1 MVFAIGDYRSP
12 AIEYTTPNGAKETR
26 EYAFISKYNTIPAAV
41 SLVSL
46 YRYRHL
52 IDMIIKIDAFI
63 ADYPQAKARA
73 DNFDAKILGAIAD
86 RSDSYKALISITARQ
101 AMASTELT
109 VSNTTDGQWNLSDLQ
124 MFMRDTGAGLF
135 VPLPFDIFP
144 FPS

>member
-1 MVFAIGDYRSP
+1 M
-12 AIEYTTPNGAKETR
+12 
-26 EYAFISKYNTIPAAV
+26 

-63 ADYPQAKARA
+63 ADSPQAKARA
-73 DNFDAKILGAIAD
+73 DNFDAEILGAIAD

-135 VPLPFDIFP
+135 VLLAFDISP
-144 FPS
+144 FLS